1 MSQTV
6 TRWWWLRH
14 APVPDPENRICGR
27 LDPPCDL
34 SDQERLAALA
44 AALPRQAVMVESGLL
59 RCSQTLGAIEAAG
72 LPMAPAQIEAA
83 LQEQDFGYW
92 QGRRWAD
99 LDGLDDP
106 LVKAFWQDPAGT
118 APPGGESFVTLITRV
133 QLTIGRLNRDYAGR
147 DIIVI
152 AHAGTIR
159 AALAV
164 ALGLAPRAALSFVV
178 DPLSLTRLDSV
189 GEGWRVGGVNLIPG
203 GPP

>member
-1 MSQTV
+1 MSLTV

-44 AALPRQAVMVESGLL
+44 AHLPPQAVIVDSGLL

-72 LPMAPAQIEAA
+72 LAMAPAIVEPG
-83 LQEQDFGYW
+83 LQEQDFGHW
-92 QGRRWAD
+92 QGRRWAE
-99 LDGLDDP
+99 LDALEDP
-106 LVKAFWQDPAGT
+106 LVGAFWQDPAGI
-118 APPGGESFVTLITRV
+118 APPGGESFAAMIARV
-133 QLTIGRLNRDYAGR
+133 QSTVSRLSHDFEGR
-147 DIIVI
+147 DIVAI

-159 AALAV
+159 AALAI
-164 ALGLAPRAALSFVV
+164 ALGLTPRAALSFVI
-178 DPLSLTRLDSV
+178 DPLSLTRLDVV
-189 GEGWRVGGVNLIPG
+189 GEGWRVAGVNWLV